1 MEVPF
6 ARWSTADRQ
15 RGTRSDPK
23 NEFGEPALGRH
34 QDPWRVTQARHRG
47 RSVHGLDLHGA
58 AAGSAIA
65 IRRPSGWRARSPK
78 RLRGT
83 AHRNTLFATMTEHSA
98 LHSRPA
104 SEQWVSGTGRRHSAR
119 PGRTDMLN
127 A

>member
-65 IRRPSGWRARSPK
+65 IRRPSGWRTRSPK
-78 RLRGT
+78 RFRGT
-83 AHRNTLFATMTEHSA
+83 VHRNISFATTTEHSV
-98 LHSRPA
+98 LHSRLVCA
-104 SEQWVSGTGRRHSAR
+104 QWGSGTGPHRTAR
-119 PGRTDMLN
+119 PGKMGMLN